1 MMLVYGLALLG
12 ALFALIFW
20 FRFREKKVA
29 GAFRALFF
37 LSILT
42 YLGSWLS
49 QAAPMD
55 YKFEVLIRDLVFIGV
70 LGTAFSYIANLRTA
84 FWIGLLLTVG
94 GGYYYY
100 KTILR
105 PTFPFQEQTTES
117 TLSPD
122 GELLIELQQG
132 SDLEMLRSLLD
143 QYNLTVERAFF
154 PERPEATDLDDFYVV
169 DAPDGADLP
178 TIRKAL
184 RQKAIIEH
192 IEENEQITVEPIKS
206 NKLPPKIEKRY
217 GINDPGLENLWS
229 FDRMQMDKLFELLK
243 DVKPQRQ
250 AVVAILDTGVDAK
263 HEDLADNFTSIRS
276 RYDND
281 PRGHGTHCAGIAG
294 AVSNNGVGVASYSR
308 NNAFVDITSVKVLNA
323 YGMGNQKTI
332 INGIIEATDKGADVI
347 SLSLGGPSNDSR
359 QRAYSQ
365 AVAYAKKS
373 GVIVVAAAGNSD
385 MNAKDYSP
393 ANADGIITVSAVD
406 NELKKAV
413 FSNTVQDVGLG
424 IAAPGVGIYST
435 VPDNGY
441 DTYNGTSMACPYV
454 SGLIG
459 LMKSIKPDL
468 TAEEAHKILKST
480 GAKTDQTRMTG
491 KFIQPAAA
499 MAKVINR

>member
-1 MMLVYGLALLG
+1 MLVYGLALLG

-42 YLGSWLS
+42 YLGSWLY

-84 FWIGLLLTVG
+84 FWIGLLLTLG

-105 PTFPFQEQTTES
+105 PTFPFQEKTTLT
-117 TLSPD
+117 TLDPD
-122 GELLIELQQG
+122 GELLIELEQG

-143 QYNLTVERAFF
+143 QYNLIVERAFF

-178 TIRKAL
+178 LIRKAL
-184 RQKAIIEH
+184 RQKAIVEH

-243 DVKPQRQ
+243 DVEPQRQ

-263 HEDLADNFTSIRS
+263 HEDLADNFTSFRS

-294 AVSNNGVGVASYSR
+294 AVSNNGVGVASYSQT
-308 NNAFVDITSVKVLNA
+308 NAFVDITSIKVLNA

-413 FSNTVQDVGLG
+413 FSNTVQDVSLG

-454 SGLIG
+454 SGLLG

-468 TAEEAHKILKST
+468 TAEEAHRILKST
-480 GAKTDQTRMTG
+480 GAKTNQTRLTG

-499 MAKVINR
+499 VANIINR